1 MHKCEVR
8 RVNIFLCACRKQLKR
23 LRELAV
29 VDVLHTGTR
38 IRERRLDLG
47 LKQAEL
53 AKSLGISA
61 SYLNLIE
68 HNHRRIAGPLLVRMA
83 QILDV
88 DPTLL
93 TQGAARATLDQM
105 HAAASSA
112 DIAPEVA
119 RTDEL
124 AARYPGWAEVIAQ
137 QQTRIT
143 TLEARIQELTDRMTS
158 DPELATSL
166 HAVISAV
173 TSIRS
178 TAAILTSEESLDAD
192 WLRRFHNNIH
202 DDAIRL
208 ADSSDALVRYLDAP
222 ADSDVPLSP
231 FDELRRA
238 LARSGYHVPALEK
251 ARGNPAGVAA
261 KAGLNPATTQL
272 FEVYLSRYH
281 AVAMRLPL
289 PAFQRAIKDIGLAP
303 DLLADHFD
311 VPLVDVLIRCATL
324 PKTEGIPDMGLVMCD
339 GSGAITFEKQI
350 PGFAFPP
357 SGRACPLWPMFT
369 AIGQPDR
376 PIKTAVG
383 LPGQQQDRFACYAIA
398 TQRTG
403 SLTRPPAV
411 SATMLVIPAPDLD
424 AADVLPV
431 GPTCRICPRKGCDAR
446 REPSALG
453 ASL

>member
-1 MHKCEVR
+1 
-8 RVNIFLCACRKQLKR
+8 LKR
-23 LRELAV
+23 FTVLPIANR
-29 VDVLHTGTR
+29 LHTGTR

-47 LKQAEL
+47 LRQAEL
-53 AKSLGISA
+53 AKRLGISA

-68 HNHRRIAGPLLVRMA
+68 HNHRRIAGPLLVAMGKA
-83 QILDV
+83 LDV

-112 DIAPEVA
+112 DTPPEVA
-119 RTDEL
+119 RTEEL
-124 AARYPGWAEVIAQ
+124 AARYPGWADVIAGQ
-137 QQTRIT
+137 QSRIAA
-143 TLEARIQELTDRMTS
+143 LEARIQELTDRMTS

-178 TAAILTSEESLDAD
+178 TAAILTSDESLDAD
-192 WLRRFHNNIH
+192 WLRRFHRNIH

-208 ADSSDALVRYLDAP
+208 AGSSDALVRYLDAP

-231 FDELRRA
+231 FDEVRSALDQSGFHIPSLEKPRGDPA
-238 LARSGYHVPALEK
+238 AAAANAGLSPAATLLLETYLARYHQ
-251 ARGNPAGVAA
+251 VA
-261 KAGLNPATTQL
+261 QI
-272 FEVYLSRYH
+272 
-281 AVAMRLPL
+281 LPL
-289 PAFQRAIKDIGLAP
+289 ANFTPVIMRVGAAP
-303 DLLADHFD
+303 DVLADHFN

-324 PKTEGIPDMGLVMCD
+324 PDIAGVPAMGLAMCD

-350 PGFAFPP
+350 PGFALPP
-357 SGRACPLWPMFT
+357 SGRACPLWPLFT

-403 SLTRPPAV
+403 SLTRPPSV
-411 SATMLVIPAPDLD
+411 SATMLVIPAPEIEP
-424 AADVLPV
+424 ANVLPV

-446 REPSALG
+446 REPTALGSAL
-453 ASL
+453 